1 MYVIFSGLIRRFLI
15 SVFFFFFSFF
25 VASLILLYREVVEN
39 MMKAG
44 EISARLKQTEMALL
58 SAEQGKQEAES
69 EAALAQERA
78 ELSKLE
84 VKRIEL
90 MVIIGCP
97 L

>member
-1 MYVIFSGLIRRFLI
+1 
-15 SVFFFFFSFF
+15 
-25 VASLILLYREVVEN
+25 

>member
-1 MYVIFSGLIRRFLI
+1 MAALL
-15 SVFFFFFSFF
+15 
-25 VASLILLYREVVEN
+25 LLYREVVDN

-44 EISARLKQTEMALL
+44 EISARLKQTEMALV
-58 SAEQGKQEAES
+58 SAEQGKQEAET
-69 EAALAQERA
+69 EAALARERA

-90 MVIIGCP
+90 MVIMGCP